1 MFSEYLPI
9 DLAIIRNHVE
19 IVEILAPFTKKFEL
33 IGMLL
38 DEEIHE
44 QSWECFEVIDRNS
57 EKGKNFGDQNYAKR
71 PRIEFDCYL

>member
-38 DEEIHE
+38 DEEIQE
-44 QSWECFEVIDRNS
+44 QS
-57 EKGKNFGDQNYAKR
+57 
-71 PRIEFDCYL
+71 